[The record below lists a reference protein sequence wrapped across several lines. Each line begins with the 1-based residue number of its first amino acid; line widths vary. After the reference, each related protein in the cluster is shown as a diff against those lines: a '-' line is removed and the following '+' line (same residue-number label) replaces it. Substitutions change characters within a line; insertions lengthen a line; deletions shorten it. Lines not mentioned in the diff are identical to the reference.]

1 MTEQDNILLTQTGP
15 RTPCGELMRRY
26 WQPAALSEE
35 MPAGAPPLPIKLLG
49 EELVLF
55 RDEGERLGLIDAHC
69 AHRGADLSYG
79 RLEDGGL
86 RCIYHGWLYD
96 VNGKIID
103 MPGEVDGGKS
113 FRDSICHKSYPVEE
127 RAGVIF
133 AYMGPGKPPLIPN
146 YGYLTVPINHVFVTK
161 IYQECNYLQ
170 ANEGNIDIVH
180 LSFLHFN
187 KHRDTGGPGIEP
199 VKFSGRGGAPG
210 LETTEADLTDFGLRV
225 CKIRK
230 VGDDRKYLRV
240 GNFVMPNLSAPPGQ
254 FNGHEGYLMN
264 WHVPIDD
271 THHWKYII
279 IFNRQRPID
288 ADEQRRSR
296 LELTDGYRP
305 VRNKSNRYLQD
316 RTSMKTESYSGIGL
330 VFQAQDVCIT
340 ESAGAIQDRTKERLV
355 MSSDAAIVVA
365 RKLILKGIQDVK
377 EGRDPQHVI
386 RDAASN
392 NLSHLF
398 AYSGIVPKET
408 NWKDLCNGIAA
419 EARQ

>member
-1 MTEQDNILLTQTGP
+1 
-15 RTPCGELMRRY
+15 
-26 WQPAALSEE
+26 
-35 MPAGAPPLPIKLLG
+35 
-49 EELVLF
+49 
-55 RDEGERLGLIDAHC
+55 
-69 AHRGADLSYG
+69 
-79 RLEDGGL
+79 
-86 RCIYHGWLYD
+86 
-96 VNGKIID
+96 
-103 MPGEVDGGKS
+103 
-113 FRDSICHKSYPVEE
+113 
-127 RAGVIF
+127 
-133 AYMGPGKPPLIPN
+133 
-146 YGYLTVPINHVFVTK
+146 
-161 IYQECNYLQ
+161 
-170 ANEGNIDIVH
+170 
-180 LSFLHFN
+180 
-187 KHRDTGGPGIEP
+187 
-199 VKFSGRGGAPG
+199 
-210 LETTEADLTDFGLRV
+210 
-225 CKIRK
+225 
-230 VGDDRKYLRV
+230 
-240 GNFVMPNLSAPPGQ
+240 
-254 FNGHEGYLMN
+254 MN